1 VNALDNGEEASGAP
15 GRPTKY
21 SHTTVERLCE
31 GLADGM
37 PIKGACAVAGIGVTT
52 LAEWRERYPELEA
65 RMAAA
70 REHARQKMLQRVKT
84 ASETDW
90 RAAAEWLR
98 LTFPADYRG
107 SANKIEVTASA
118 CASSGM
124 VLTEEDRLRLIERR
138 EKALEAS
145 PGK

>member
-1 VNALDNGEEASGAP
+1 MPDDELSESRV

-21 SHTTVERLCE
+21 SEGTVERLCE

-52 LAEWRERYPELEA
+52 LAEWRERYLELEA
-65 RMAAA
+65 RITAA
-70 REHARQKMLQRVKT
+70 REQARQKMLQRVKT

-90 RAAAEWLR
+90 RAEAEWLR
-98 LTFPADYRG
+98 LTVPADYRG
-107 SANKIEVTASA
+107 SGNKIEVTASA
-118 CASSGM
+118 YASFGM

-138 EKALEAS
+138 EKALEAT